1 MWFPVPMFA
10 IFPTYKNDVDS
21 ATMTNEHFEDLVRQA
36 LTVLPPELQQQAAE
50 VVTVIMCDPPP
61 HAPRESLVAFV
72 QSPTHLRLEV
82 YKSSFDEG
90 TQQEVLEKLKTV
102 LADEF
107 SFYFGC

>member
-1 MWFPVPMFA
+1 V
-10 IFPTYKNDVDS
+10 IRLPT
-21 ATMTNEHFEDLVRQA
+21 R
-36 LTVLPPELQQQAAE
+36 
-50 VVTVIMCDPPP
+50 P
-61 HAPRESLVAFV
+61 HAKSGGRESLVAFV

-90 TQQEVLEKLKTV
+90 TEQEVLENLKTV